1 MTSVFYAIGDIV
13 KAMLP
18 AFKALGHPANIFFS
32 LATAVLV
39 FYWIY
44 TLVLLLLIRLENYAL
59 DIQAIVYR

>member
-1 MTSVFYAIGDIV
+1 MTSVFYAIGDMV

-39 FYWIY
+39 FYWIS
-44 TLVLLLLIRLENYAL
+44 VLIKNPDQIRSNKVE
-59 DIQAIVYR
+59 DQPE

>member
-13 KAMLP
+13 KSMLP

-39 FYWIY
+39 FYWIS
-44 TLVLLLLIRLENYAL
+44 VLIKNPDQIRSNKVE
-59 DIQAIVYR
+59 DQPE

>member
-18 AFKALGHPANIFFS
+18 AFRALGHPANIFFS

-39 FYWIY
+39 FYWIS
-44 TLVLLLLIRLENYAL
+44 VLIKNPDAVRSNKVE
-59 DIQAIVYR
+59 DQPE

>member
-39 FYWIY
+39 FYWIS
-44 TLVLLLLIRLENYAL
+44 VLIKNPDQIRSNKVE
-59 DIQAIVYR
+59 DQPE